1 MALNFQAKENQVATE
16 VTFYGYKISAD
27 AKPLDCD
34 TWTGS
39 YIIEKDGRV
48 VRVRH
53 SVTWRGTAKLAE
65 AGALVFAIHFVDNC
79 MAARRTAAMVR
90 GEE

>member
-1 MALNFQAKENQVATE
+1 MAAE
-16 VTFYGYKISAD
+16 VTFHGYKISAN
-27 AKPLDCD
+27 AKLFGGD

-39 YIIEKDGRV
+39 YIIEKDGQLIRA
-48 VRVRH
+48 RH
-53 SVTWRGTAKLAE
+53 SITWRNTAKFAE
-65 AGALVFAIHFVDNC
+65 ASALVFGIQFVDNC

>member
-1 MALNFQAKENQVATE
+1 MVEE
-16 VTFYGYKISAD
+16 ITFHGYKISAS
-27 AKPLDCD
+27 AKLLDCD

-39 YIIEKDGRV
+39 YSIEKDGRV
-48 VRVRH
+48 IRVQRG
-53 SVTWRGTAKLAE
+53 VTWRSTAKLAE
-65 AGALVFAIHFVDNC
+65 AGALVFGIQFVDNC

>member
-1 MALNFQAKENQVATE
+1 MEMATE

-48 VRVRH
+48 IRVRH

-65 AGALVFAIHFVDNC
+65 AGALVFGIQFVDNC
-79 MAARRTAAMVR
+79 MAARRTAAMVK

>member
-1 MALNFQAKENQVATE
+1 MAEE
-16 VTFYGYKISAD
+16 VTFHGYKILAN
-27 AKPLDCD
+27 AKLLDGD

-48 VRVRH
+48 IRARH

-65 AGALVFAIHFVDNC
+65 AGALVFGIQFVDNC

>member
-1 MALNFQAKENQVATE
+1 MAEE
-16 VTFYGYKISAD
+16 VIFHGYKILAN
-27 AKPLDCD
+27 AKLLECD

-39 YIIEKDGRV
+39 YIIKKDGLV
-48 VRVRH
+48 IRVRH
-53 SVTWRGTAKLAE
+53 AVTWRRTAKLAE
-65 AGALVFAIHFVDNC
+65 AGALVFGIQFIDNC